1 MSVEARVKAALDG
14 LGGPVEKSLLYA
26 AAGKRPPRYYSFTC
40 ESFGDDW
47 GDDEPGCERCLVSVH
62 LFAPLGESCL
72 EQVRRTKGALLRAGF
87 TWPHCTDAT
96 DQDGQHYVL
105 ECETVEPIQEGGVD
119 DGSNGT

>member
-26 AAGKRPPRYYSFTC
+26 AAGKRPPRYYTFSC

-72 EQVRRTKGALLRAGF
+72 EQVRRTKRALLRAGF

-96 DQDGQHYVL
+96 DQDCQHYVL
-105 ECETVEPIQEGGVD
+105 ECETVDFIGEGGAA
-119 DGSNGT
+119 DGTIGS